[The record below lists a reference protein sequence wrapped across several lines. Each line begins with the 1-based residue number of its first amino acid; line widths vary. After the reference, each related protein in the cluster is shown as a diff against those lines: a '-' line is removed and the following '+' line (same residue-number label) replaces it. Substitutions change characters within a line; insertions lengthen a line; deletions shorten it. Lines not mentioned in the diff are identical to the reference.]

1 MQALYRFKSVT
12 AGLDLT
18 DSGIRVE
25 LTMKSARDALSPV
38 VDELMLLIT
47 KSQCVPGEERDVEV
61 ALRAALENAVIHGN
75 HEEPSKQVHISCR
88 CEPSTG
94 LSLVIRDEGEG
105 FDPAY
110 IPYATDVKDVSPGKE
125 RGIPL
130 MRLFMDEVYYELG
143 GTEVHMH
150 KRSNA
155 RKGVLF

>member
-1 MQALYRFKSVT
+1 MQAPYLFKSVT

-18 DSGIRVE
+18 DSAIRVE

-38 VDELMLLIT
+38 VDELMLVIV
-47 KSQCVPGEERDVEV
+47 KSHCVPGEERDVEV
-61 ALRAALENAVIHGN
+61 SLRAALENAVVHGN

-105 FDPAY
+105 FDPTS
-110 IPYATDVKDVSPGKE
+110 ILYAMDVKDISPGKE

-130 MRLFMDEVYYELG
+130 MRVLMDEVYYELG
-143 GTEVHMH
+143 GKEVHMYKH
-150 KRSNA
+150 SKRC
-155 RKGVLF
+155 